1 MKNIKARY
9 FFILA
14 GITLALAIGTVFLIP
29 ILNGNWTYFFIALLI
44 IFFIITTFAVQ
55 LGTRNIF
62 IAKNQKKIYNTIS
75 FESAADFKEE
85 LENDGFKSS
94 TYKFGFVL
102 KKIVDKKLY
111 KVVLV
116 NNNKKYFKFDEKEND
131 NLNVSS
137 CKLLIGIE
145 VFYKEDEDVIKKAPD
160 YSLDLS
166 NIYYTSLIKGDDN
179 KYVIPDYVESQNH
192 KEDFEYLLNILKLEK
207 KQ

>member
-9 FFILA
+9 FFIIA
-14 GITLALAIGTVFLIP
+14 GVALALAIGTVFLIP
-29 ILNGNWTYFFIALLI
+29 ILNGNWTYFFIALLV

-75 FESAADFKEE
+75 FESDADFKDE
-85 LENDGFKSS
+85 LINAGFKASK
-94 TYKFGFVL
+94 YKFGFVL
-102 KKIVDKKLY
+102 KKIIDKKLY

-116 NNNKKYFKFDEKEND
+116 TNNEEYFKFDEKEND

-160 YSLDLS
+160 YSLDLN
-166 NIYYTSLIKGDDN
+166 NIYYTSLIKGDGN
-179 KYVIPDYVESQNH
+179 EYVIPDYLESQNH

>member
-94 TYKFGFVL
+94 TYKFGYVL

-116 NNNKKYFKFDEKEND
+116 NNNEEYFKFDEKEND

-166 NIYYTSLIKGDDN
+166 NIYYTSLIKDDDN
-179 KYVIPDYVESQNH
+179 KYFIPDYVESQNH
-192 KEDFEYLLNILKLEK
+192 K
-207 KQ
+207 

>member
-75 FESAADFKEE
+75 FESDANFKEE

-116 NNNKKYFKFDEKEND
+116 NNNEEYFKFDEKEND

-145 VFYKEDEDVIKKAPD
+145 VFYFEDENVVKKAPD

-166 NIYYTSLIKGDDN
+166 NIYYTSFIKGEDN
-179 KYVIPDYVESQNH
+179 KYVIPDYVESKNH
-192 KEDFEYLLNILKLEK
+192 KEDFDYLLNILKLEK
-207 KQ
+207 K

>member
-14 GITLALAIGTVFLIP
+14 GTTLALAIGTVFLIP

-75 FESAADFKEE
+75 FESDANFKEE

-94 TYKFGFVL
+94 TYKFGYVL

-116 NNNKKYFKFDEKEND
+116 NNNEEYFKFDEKEND
-131 NLNVSS
+131 SLDASS

-145 VFYKEDEDVIKKAPD
+145 VFYFEDENVVKKAPD

-166 NIYYTSLIKGDDN
+166 NIYYTSFIKGEDN
-179 KYVIPDYVESQNH
+179 KYVIPDYVESKNH
-192 KEDFEYLLNILKLEK
+192 KEDFDYLLNILKLEK
-207 KQ
+207 K